1 MTEYVDLDRQKH
13 IPVYVVLNLWV
24 PLANIRPQPTRNR
37 KRRLQKCTQ
46 TIQNFNP
53 KYLAFWQKKKKSF
66 IKMEIF
72 KNKTAVSASN
82 WHIFLKKS
90 TKSILPNS
98 RSLTN
103 IYKVSLIFM

>member
-1 MTEYVDLDRQKH
+1 MHKDNSELQPK
-13 IPVYVVLNLWV
+13 ISCI
-24 PLANIRPQPTRNR
+24 LAEKKRIR
-37 KRRLQKCTQ
+37 
-46 TIQNFNP
+46 
-53 KYLAFWQKKKKSF
+53 SF

>member
-53 KYLAFWQKKKKSF
+53 KYLAFWQKKKKKALLKWKFS
-66 IKMEIF
+66 
-72 KNKTAVSASN
+72 KTKQQFQQVTGTFS
-82 WHIFLKKS
+82 
-90 TKSILPNS
+90 
-98 RSLTN
+98 
-103 IYKVSLIFM
+103 